1 MDRKF
6 GRQTPAPEFD
16 LQMLRKIMG
25 SSLLWV
31 AAALLVLVV
40 MLLVS
45 IRVGRVE
52 GTQVGVLLDKWT
64 GKMEVINQSG
74 VRVYNGIT
82 SELYVLEKT
91 LQSMKMIDNDSL
103 KIKTIDGSDV
113 YVDLNVQ
120 YRIEALK
127 ADEIIIVSGPGEAY
141 KQKWARDYVRSLC
154 RDALGELTTEEFYD
168 ATKRNDKIQKAL
180 REAQKRLLPF
190 GILIDDIQM
199 PRKPTFYAEYENLI
213 KEKKLADQAVQ
224 KEHSK
229 AKNALQDQKRIVVE
243 ETNNKNVAVRAFR
256 GKMDQ
261 HIIKA
266 EADARRIK
274 EQADAYYDRVTIGA
288 GAELYRMKKEAT
300 AVLTRKQAEA
310 KGILALKKA
319 LEGEGGRNMVKLEY
333 ARKLK
338 GLKITGKPFTIS
350 GRTERFEHLTPA
362 ASARRETKR
371 KQSGGGDSR

>member
-1 MDRKF
+1 MNKKF

-16 LQMLRKIMG
+16 LQILRQIMG

-52 GTQVGVLLDKWT
+52 GTQVGILLDKWT

-82 SELYVLEKT
+82 SEFYVLEKT
-91 LQSMKMIDNDSL
+91 LQSMDMIDQDSL

-113 YVDLNVQ
+113 YVDLKVQ

-127 ADEIIIVSGPGEAY
+127 ADEILVVSGPGDAY
-141 KQKWARDYVRSLC
+141 KEKWARDYVRSLC

-168 ATKRNDKIQKAL
+168 ATKRNDKIQKAR

-243 ETNNKNVAVRAFR
+243 ETNNKNVEVRAFR

-261 HIIKA
+261 RTIKA
-266 EADARRIK
+266 EAEARRVK

-288 GAELYRMKKEAT
+288 GAELYRMKKEAE

-310 KGILALKKA
+310 KGLLALKNA

-338 GLKITGKPFTIS
+338 GLRITGKPFTIS
-350 GRTERFEHLTPA
+350 GRTERFEHLGPA
-362 ASARRETKR
+362 ASPYRKTKQ
-371 KQSGGGDSR
+371 K